1 MRKGDEVGALRPA
14 DLELSADVVAA
25 FLRAHPDF
33 FAKHPELLR
42 HLEAPKRHRGNSV
55 VDFQHYMVEKLQ
67 RDVEGMQRERHDLI
81 VTARD
86 NLLNQTRVHAAVLAL
101 LEARDLATLL
111 QSITTDLAVVLDLD
125 VVTLVVESNG
135 DNIPHVHGS
144 GVRVVPPGTV
154 ERWLEGRKIRLNDH
168 KDGDPAL
175 YGEAAGLVKSEAL
188 LKLEISRLAPVGLLA
203 FGSRSADMF
212 HHGQGTELVGFLA
225 RTVELRL
232 RAELDLPPATY
243 STVL

>member
-1 MRKGDEVGALRPA
+1 MRKTEEAGALRPA
-14 DLELSADVVAA
+14 DLDLSADVVAA

-33 FAKHPELLR
+33 FSKHSDLLR
-42 HLEAPKRHRGNSV
+42 HLEAPKRHRGNGV
-55 VDFQHYMVEKLQ
+55 VDFQHYMVERLQ
-67 RDVEGMQRERHDLI
+67 RDIDGMTRERHDLI

-101 LEARDLATLL
+101 LEARDLAGLL

-125 VVTLVVESNG
+125 VATLVVESNG

-144 GVRVVPPGTV
+144 GIRVVPQGTT
-154 ERWLEGRKIRLNDH
+154 ERWLEGRKIRLRDH
-168 KDGDPAL
+168 TDGDPAL
-175 YGEAAGLVKSEAL
+175 YGEGAGLVKSEAL

-203 FGSRSADMF
+203 FGSRDAAMF
-212 HHGQGTELVGFLA
+212 HPGQGTELVGFLA

-232 RAELDLPPATY
+232 RAELDLPPQR
-243 STVL
+243 